1 MPTEKFRAA
10 ASTPTS
16 PDTAWRSLQRATT
29 WEGVAG
35 VDQISNAAHAAD
47 GTLTSFSF
55 VVSVG
60 TMRYPGTSRVTH
72 TERPRHMRLELT
84 TTELVATID
93 VRLTDMGDNTGVEV
107 DLAVSTKSFLAGM
120 FFGAIT
126 DSIGRGLPS
135 ATEAFAQRLSA
146 VS

>member
-1 MPTEKFRAA
+1 MPTQSFRAA

-16 PDTAWRSLQRATT
+16 PDNAWTSLQRATT

-35 VDQISNAAHAAD
+35 VEEISNAAHAPD
-47 GTLTSFSF
+47 GTLTSFAF

-60 TMRYPGTSRVTH
+60 AMRYPGTSRVTH
-72 TERPRHMRLELT
+72 TERPRHMGLELT

-93 VRLTDMGDNTGVEV
+93 VRLTDIGDDTGVEV
-107 DLAVSTKSFLAGM
+107 DMSVRTKSFLAGM
-120 FFGAIT
+120 FFGAIA
-126 DSIGRGLPS
+126 DSIGRGLPA
-135 ATEAFAQRLSA
+135 ATEGFAQRLSA